1 MNPIDPELAPLSIN
15 TIRMLA
21 ADAVEEA
28 HSGHPGAPMGVA
40 PMAYLLWTRFLKH
53 NPTDPGWPNRDR
65 FVLSMGHASML
76 LYSMLYLTGYELT
89 LGDLR
94 HFRQWGSITPG
105 HPEYGVTP
113 GVETTAGPLGQ
124 GFGIGVGMALAE
136 RIMGARYNTDGFP
149 IFDHYTYAFCSDGD
163 LMEGVASEA
172 ASLAGH
178 HQLGKLIYLYD
189 DNSITIDGKTDLTFT
204 ENVRRR
210 FQAYGWHVSNPLDG
224 NDLQALS
231 NAIIKA
237 RRDQR
242 PSLIIC
248 RTTIAEGSPNK
259 ANTAEAHGAP
269 LGAEELRLTK
279 ANLGWP
285 EYESFLVP
293 ERVLQH
299 LSAEE
304 AGRKAQTKWEA
315 LVERY
320 CEQFPE
326 KGERLKL
333 ELAGELPEGWADAL
347 PTYEVGTS
355 AVATRKASGKIINVL
370 APLIENLV
378 GGSADLTP
386 SNNTYI
392 EVSRHQSP
400 ASPEGRYLHFGVR
413 EHAMGAIC
421 NGLALHGGL
430 RPFAATFL
438 VFSDYMRPS
447 IRLAAM
453 MGLPVIYIFTH
464 DSIGLGEDGPT
475 HQPVEQAM
483 SLRLIPNMQ
492 VIRPA
497 DANETVQAWQLA
509 LQRTDGPTAILLSR
523 QQLPVLD
530 PERTPGAV
538 NGGYILSRTS
548 GTPQVVL
555 IATGSEVHLALEAKA
570 LLEDEKI
577 GTQVTSLP
585 CWEVFQQQNTEY
597 REAVLP
603 SGSVKVAL
611 EAGVTLGWERWVG
624 TPAHAHGLDRFG
636 ASAPGETV
644 LRELGFTAEAV
655 VERAK
660 KLLEE

>member
-89 LGDLR
+89 LEDLR

-178 HQLGKLIYLYD
+178 HQLDKLVYLYD

-204 ENVRRR
+204 ENVRGR
-210 FQAYGWHVSNPLDG
+210 FQAYGWHVPNPLDG

-285 EYESFLVP
+285 EDESFLVS

-304 AGRKAQTKWEA
+304 AGRRAQTEWEA

-355 AVATRKASGKIINVL
+355 AVATRKASGKIINTL

-555 IATGSEVHLALEAKA
+555 IATGSEVHLALEVKA
-570 LLEDEKI
+570 LLEEEKI
-577 GTQVTSLP
+577 GTQMTSLP
-585 CWEVFQQQNTEY
+585 CWEVFQQQNAEY

-644 LRELGFTAEAV
+644 FRELGFTAEAV
-655 VERAK
+655 VERVK

>member
-89 LGDLR
+89 LEDLR

-178 HQLGKLIYLYD
+178 HQLGKLVYLYD

-285 EYESFLVP
+285 EDESFLVS

-304 AGRKAQTKWEA
+304 AGRRAQTEWEA

-355 AVATRKASGKIINVL
+355 AVATRKASGKIINTL

>member
-392 EVSRHQSP
+392 EVSGHQSP

-570 LLEDEKI
+570 LLENEKI

-655 VERAK
+655 VERVK

>member
-304 AGRKAQTKWEA
+304 AGRKAQTEWEA

-392 EVSRHQSP
+392 EVSGHQSP

-570 LLEDEKI
+570 LLENEKI

-655 VERAK
+655 VERVK

>member
-178 HQLGKLIYLYD
+178 HQLGKLVYLYD

-237 RRDQR
+237 RRDQH

-392 EVSRHQSP
+392 EVSGHQSP

-570 LLEDEKI
+570 LLENEKI

-655 VERAK
+655 VERVK